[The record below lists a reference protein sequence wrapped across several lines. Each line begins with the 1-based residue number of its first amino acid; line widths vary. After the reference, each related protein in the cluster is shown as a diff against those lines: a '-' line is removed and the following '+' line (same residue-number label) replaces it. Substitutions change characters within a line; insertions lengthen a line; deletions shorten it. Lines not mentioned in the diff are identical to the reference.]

1 LLLVCS
7 NKNPIFAIHFPDITL
22 LFTLNTITMKNHYLP
37 FLFLVLCI
45 SLTQNTMAQNGI
57 LYLQEKDQNGK
68 THEVKTQK
76 ATLDLNS
83 SVTVKIDKKALREKI
98 NALMPNNNTP
108 PDTSIN
114 TLLTDYKALDVVM
127 ESYTD
132 DLKNVGNEVEKKRL
146 QRIRSLSPTTDTTN
160 LNRAFKVTDS
170 GGDASKFLAAMDA
183 LESMG
188 LGDELDSRLEMLNE
202 SRPRSERISILEQY
216 NVVFGL
222 LNEHFDRSPL
232 YRENMHTTDDTETEP
247 DLPNNSQHPTR
258 GGSVATS
265 TAPTPTPEAQ
275 PDALYVQMGAWIVTN
290 EGTRAIKIPGFDDYE
305 QGRRIEIPRNAL
317 SIDAKQTAQLQ
328 QYKSAFAGHQLNIDQ
343 VLNTC
348 KQPYVDMLNEWVA
361 DVENA
366 KTSIT
371 SLISNIK
378 RSKLKNILPSTETVL
393 DDRTQSYLN
402 YITSLKNKYL
412 QKAAGGQLKNLLADA
427 KTDVKELAIETK
439 NFLSIRDILSGELR
453 VGDPLLTQDLTQVIA
468 NVSKIEQRVYEAQ
481 SYVRNFATLLP
492 GTEVNLDAIEF
503 SDKVYKLSVDK
514 MPEEAE
520 FNLLYSGQRKQGDMV
535 VLKIAVGHTADT
547 DKQPKDLET
556 RTMRLLNVPP
566 HLDMVVNYAFA
577 RPTRNFNDFLPNGPA
592 YSVVFKFT
600 SRSLFY
606 RNFIDA
612 GVGLNFATFDFNR
625 DGNPEIA
632 AGAAFSCFRDY
643 LQGGVGFNF
652 SRNTP
657 YLHAGL
663 RIPFPTMGIGFN
675 GRSSNNTDALQ
686 FDPGQ

>member
-1 LLLVCS
+1 
-7 NKNPIFAIHFPDITL
+7 
-22 LFTLNTITMKNHYLP
+22 MKNHYLP

-68 THEVKTQK
+68 THEVKAQK

-98 NALMPNNNTP
+98 NALMPNNNTDTA

-114 TLLTDYKALDVVM
+114 ALLTDYKALDVVM

-146 QRIRSLSPTTDTTN
+146 QRSRSLSPTTDTTS
-160 LNRAFKVTDS
+160 LNRAFKVADT
-170 GGDASKFLAAMDA
+170 GGNASKFLAAMDA

-216 NVVFGL
+216 NVVFDL

-258 GGSVATS
+258 GGNVVT
-265 TAPTPTPEAQ
+265 TTIPTPTPEAQ
-275 PDALYVQMGAWIVTN
+275 PDALYVQMGAWIVTT

-328 QYKSAFAGHQLNIDQ
+328 QYKSAFTGHQLNIDQ
-343 VLNTC
+343 ILNTC

-361 DVENA
+361 DVENT

-371 SLISNIK
+371 SLINNIK

-453 VGDPLLTQDLTQVIA
+453 VGDPILTQDLTQVIA
-468 NVSKIEQRVYEAQ
+468 NISKIEQRVYEAQ

-535 VLKIAVGHTADT
+535 VLKIAVGHTADG

-577 RPTRNFNDFLPNGPA
+577 RPTRSFNDFLPNGPA
-592 YSVVFKFT
+592 YSVVFKFA

-643 LQGGVGFNF
+643 LQGGIGFNF

-675 GRSSNNTDALQ
+675 KQSTNNTDAIQ

>member
-1 LLLVCS
+1 
-7 NKNPIFAIHFPDITL
+7 
-22 LFTLNTITMKNHYLP
+22 
-37 FLFLVLCI
+37 
-45 SLTQNTMAQNGI
+45 MAQSSI

-98 NALMPNNNTP
+98 NALMPNNNSNTDTP

-146 QRIRSLSPTTDTTN
+146 QRSRSLSPTTDTTN

-216 NVVFGL
+216 NVVFDL

-247 DLPNNSQHPTR
+247 DLPNNSHPTR

-393 DDRTQSYLN
+393 DDRTQSYLS

-535 VLKIAVGHTADT
+535 VLKIAVGHTADG

-577 RPTRNFNDFLPNGPA
+577 RPTRSFNDFLPNGPA
-592 YSVVFKFT
+592 YSVVFKFA

>member
-1 LLLVCS
+1 
-7 NKNPIFAIHFPDITL
+7 
-22 LFTLNTITMKNHYLP
+22 
-37 FLFLVLCI
+37 
-45 SLTQNTMAQNGI
+45 MAQNGI

-98 NALMPNNNTP
+98 NALMPNNNTDTA

-114 TLLTDYKALDVVM
+114 ALLTDYKALDVVM

-146 QRIRSLSPTTDTTN
+146 QRSRSLSPTTDTTN
-160 LNRAFKVTDS
+160 LNRAFKVADT
-170 GGDASKFLAAMDA
+170 GGNASKFLAAMDA

-216 NVVFGL
+216 NVVFDL

>member
-1 LLLVCS
+1 
-7 NKNPIFAIHFPDITL
+7 
-22 LFTLNTITMKNHYLP
+22 MKNHYLP
-37 FLFLVLCI
+37 FLFLVICI

-98 NALMPNNNTP
+98 NALMPNNNTDTA

-114 TLLTDYKALDVVM
+114 ALLTDYKALDVVM

-146 QRIRSLSPTTDTTN
+146 QRSRSLSPTTDTTS
-160 LNRAFKVTDS
+160 LNKAFKVADT
-170 GGDASKFLAAMDA
+170 GGDANKFLAAMDA

-188 LGDELDSRLEMLNE
+188 LGDELDTRLEMLNE

-216 NVVFGL
+216 NVVFDL

-247 DLPNNSQHPTR
+247 DLPSNSKPTR
-258 GGSVATS
+258 GGSIIT
-265 TAPTPTPEAQ
+265 TTTPTPTPEAQ

-343 VLNTC
+343 ILNTC

-361 DVENA
+361 DVENT

-371 SLISNIK
+371 SLINNIK

-393 DDRTQSYLN
+393 DDRTQSYLS
-402 YITSLKNKYL
+402 YITSLKNKYV

-453 VGDPLLTQDLTQVIA
+453 VGDPILTQDLTQVIA
-468 NVSKIEQRVYEAQ
+468 NISKIEQRVYEAQ
-481 SYVRNFATLLP
+481 SYVRNFASLLP

-535 VLKIAVGHTADT
+535 VLKIAVGHTADG

-556 RTMRLLNVPP
+556 KTMRLLNVPP

>member
-1 LLLVCS
+1 
-7 NKNPIFAIHFPDITL
+7 
-22 LFTLNTITMKNHYLP
+22 MKNHFLF
-37 FLFLVLCI
+37 FLFLVFCI
-45 SLTQNTMAQNGI
+45 SLAQNTMAQNGI

-98 NALMPNNNTP
+98 NALMPNNNSNTDTA

-146 QRIRSLSPTTDTTN
+146 QRSRSLSPTTDTTS

-216 NVVFGL
+216 NVVFDL

-232 YRENMHTTDDTETEP
+232 YRENMHTTDDTETETEP
-247 DLPNNSQHPTR
+247 DIPNNSHPTR

-393 DDRTQSYLN
+393 DDRTQSYLS

-468 NVSKIEQRVYEAQ
+468 NISKIEQRVYEAQ

-535 VLKIAVGHTADT
+535 VLKIAVGHTADG

-556 RTMRLLNVPP
+556 RTMRLLNVPS

-577 RPTRNFNDFLPNGPA
+577 RPTRSFNDFLPNGPA
-592 YSVVFKFT
+592 YSVVFKFA

>member
-1 LLLVCS
+1 
-7 NKNPIFAIHFPDITL
+7 
-22 LFTLNTITMKNHYLP
+22 
-37 FLFLVLCI
+37 
-45 SLTQNTMAQNGI
+45 MAQNGI

-556 RTMRLLNVPP
+556 KTMRLLNVPP

>member
-1 LLLVCS
+1 
-7 NKNPIFAIHFPDITL
+7 
-22 LFTLNTITMKNHYLP
+22 MKNHYLP
-37 FLFLVLCI
+37 FLFLALCI

-592 YSVVFKFT
+592 YSVVFKFA

>member
-1 LLLVCS
+1 MV
-7 NKNPIFAIHFPDITL
+7 
-22 LFTLNTITMKNHYLP
+22 
-37 FLFLVLCI
+37 
-45 SLTQNTMAQNGI
+45 QNSVAQSSI

-98 NALMPNNNTP
+98 NALMPNTNTQTS
-108 PDTSIN
+108 DTSIN
-114 TLLTDYKALDVVM
+114 ALLTDYKALDVVM
-127 ESYTD
+127 ESYTS
-132 DLKNVGNEVEKKRL
+132 DLTNVGNEVEKKRL
-146 QRIRSLSPTTDTTN
+146 QRSRSLSPTSDTTS
-160 LNRAFKVTDS
+160 LNKAFKVADT

-183 LESMG
+183 IESMG

-216 NVVFGL
+216 NVVFDL

-232 YRENMHTTDDTETEP
+232 YRENMHTSDDTETETEP
-247 DLPNNSQHPTR
+247 DLPNSSQHPTR
-258 GGSVATS
+258 GGNVVT
-265 TAPTPTPEAQ
+265 TTPTPETQ
-275 PDALYVQMGAWIVTN
+275 PDALYVQMGAWIVTT

-348 KQPYVDMLNEWVA
+348 KQPYVDMLNEWVD

-366 KTSIT
+366 KNSIAN
-371 SLISNIK
+371 LINNLK

-393 DDRTQSYLN
+393 DDRTQSYLS
-402 YITSLKNKYL
+402 YVTSLKNKYL
-412 QKAAGGQLKNLLADA
+412 QKATGGQLKNLLTDA

-439 NFLSIRDILSGELR
+439 NFLSIRDILNSDMR
-453 VGDPLLTQDLTQVIA
+453 VGDPILTQDLTQVIA
-468 NVSKIEQRVYEAQ
+468 NISKIEQRVYEAQ
-481 SYVRNFATLLP
+481 SYVRNFAALLP

-535 VLKIAVGHTADT
+535 VLKVALGHTADG

-556 RTMRLLNVPP
+556 RTMRLLNVPA

-592 YSVVFKFT
+592 YSVVFKFP

-632 AGAAFSCFRDY
+632 AGAAISCFRDY

-663 RIPFPTMGIGFN
+663 RIPFPTMGVGFN
-675 GRSSNNTDALQ
+675 KQSTNNTDAIQ

>member
-1 LLLVCS
+1 
-7 NKNPIFAIHFPDITL
+7 
-22 LFTLNTITMKNHYLP
+22 
-37 FLFLVLCI
+37 
-45 SLTQNTMAQNGI
+45 MAQNGI

>member
-1 LLLVCS
+1 
-7 NKNPIFAIHFPDITL
+7 
-22 LFTLNTITMKNHYLP
+22 
-37 FLFLVLCI
+37 
-45 SLTQNTMAQNGI
+45 MAQNGI

-535 VLKIAVGHTADT
+535 VLKIAVGHTADG

-556 RTMRLLNVPP
+556 KTMRLLNVPP

>member
-1 LLLVCS
+1 
-7 NKNPIFAIHFPDITL
+7 
-22 LFTLNTITMKNHYLP
+22 
-37 FLFLVLCI
+37 
-45 SLTQNTMAQNGI
+45 MAQNGI

-232 YRENMHTTDDTETEP
+232 YRENMHTTDDTKTETEP
-247 DLPNNSQHPTR
+247 DLPSNSKPTR
-258 GGSVATS
+258 GGSIITT

>member
-1 LLLVCS
+1 
-7 NKNPIFAIHFPDITL
+7 
-22 LFTLNTITMKNHYLP
+22 MKNHYLP

-170 GGDASKFLAAMDA
+170 GGDDSKFLAAMDA

>member
-1 LLLVCS
+1 
-7 NKNPIFAIHFPDITL
+7 
-22 LFTLNTITMKNHYLP
+22 
-37 FLFLVLCI
+37 
-45 SLTQNTMAQNGI
+45 MAQNGI

-68 THEVKTQK
+68 THEVKAQK

-98 NALMPNNNTP
+98 NALMPNNNTDTA

-114 TLLTDYKALDVVM
+114 ALLTDYKALDVVM

-146 QRIRSLSPTTDTTN
+146 QRSRSLSPTTDTTS
-160 LNRAFKVTDS
+160 LNKAFKAPDT

-216 NVVFGL
+216 NVVFDL

-258 GGSVATS
+258 GGSIIT
-265 TAPTPTPEAQ
+265 TTTPTPEAQ
-275 PDALYVQMGAWIVTN
+275 PDALYVQMGAWIVTT

-343 VLNTC
+343 ILNTC

-361 DVENA
+361 DVENT

-371 SLISNIK
+371 SLINNIK

-393 DDRTQSYLN
+393 DDRTQSYLS
-402 YITSLKNKYL
+402 YITSLKNKYV

-453 VGDPLLTQDLTQVIA
+453 VGDPILTQDLTQVIA
-468 NVSKIEQRVYEAQ
+468 NISKIEQRVYEAQ
-481 SYVRNFATLLP
+481 SYVRNFASLLP

-535 VLKIAVGHTADT
+535 VLKIAVGHTADG

-556 RTMRLLNVPP
+556 KTMRLLNVPP

-577 RPTRNFNDFLPNGPA
+577 RPTRSFNDFLPNGPA
-592 YSVVFKFT
+592 YSVVFKFA

>member
-1 LLLVCS
+1 
-7 NKNPIFAIHFPDITL
+7 
-22 LFTLNTITMKNHYLP
+22 
-37 FLFLVLCI
+37 
-45 SLTQNTMAQNGI
+45 MAQNGI

-343 VLNTC
+343 VLNTW
-348 KQPYVDMLNEWVA
+348 Q
-361 DVENA
+361 
-366 KTSIT
+366 
-371 SLISNIK
+371 
-378 RSKLKNILPSTETVL
+378 
-393 DDRTQSYLN
+393 
-402 YITSLKNKYL
+402 
-412 QKAAGGQLKNLLADA
+412 
-427 KTDVKELAIETK
+427 
-439 NFLSIRDILSGELR
+439 
-453 VGDPLLTQDLTQVIA
+453 
-468 NVSKIEQRVYEAQ
+468 
-481 SYVRNFATLLP
+481 
-492 GTEVNLDAIEF
+492 
-503 SDKVYKLSVDK
+503 
-514 MPEEAE
+514 
-520 FNLLYSGQRKQGDMV
+520 
-535 VLKIAVGHTADT
+535 
-547 DKQPKDLET
+547 
-556 RTMRLLNVPP
+556 
-566 HLDMVVNYAFA
+566 A
-577 RPTRNFNDFLPNGPA
+577 RPKLL
-592 YSVVFKFT
+592 K
-600 SRSLFY
+600 
-606 RNFIDA
+606 
-612 GVGLNFATFDFNR
+612 
-625 DGNPEIA
+625 
-632 AGAAFSCFRDY
+632 
-643 LQGGVGFNF
+643 
-652 SRNTP
+652 
-657 YLHAGL
+657 
-663 RIPFPTMGIGFN
+663 
-675 GRSSNNTDALQ
+675 SSSFCKKKWA
-686 FDPGQ
+686 

>member
-1 LLLVCS
+1 
-7 NKNPIFAIHFPDITL
+7 
-22 LFTLNTITMKNHYLP
+22 
-37 FLFLVLCI
+37 
-45 SLTQNTMAQNGI
+45 MAQNGI

-98 NALMPNNNTP
+98 NALMPNNNSNTDTA

-146 QRIRSLSPTTDTTN
+146 QRSRSLSPTTDTTS

-216 NVVFGL
+216 NVVFDL

-232 YRENMHTTDDTETEP
+232 YRENMHTTDDTETETEP
-247 DLPNNSQHPTR
+247 DIPNNSHPTR

-393 DDRTQSYLN
+393 DDRTQSYLS

-468 NVSKIEQRVYEAQ
+468 NISKIEQRVYEAQ

-535 VLKIAVGHTADT
+535 VLKIAVGHTADG

-556 RTMRLLNVPP
+556 RTMRLLNVPS

-577 RPTRNFNDFLPNGPA
+577 RPTRSFNDFLPNGPA
-592 YSVVFKFT
+592 YSVVFKFA

>member
-1 LLLVCS
+1 
-7 NKNPIFAIHFPDITL
+7 
-22 LFTLNTITMKNHYLP
+22 MKNHYLP

-632 AGAAFSCFRDY
+632 AGAAFSCFRD
-643 LQGGVGFNF
+643 
-652 SRNTP
+652 
-657 YLHAGL
+657 
-663 RIPFPTMGIGFN
+663 
-675 GRSSNNTDALQ
+675 
-686 FDPGQ
+686 

>member
-1 LLLVCS
+1 
-7 NKNPIFAIHFPDITL
+7 
-22 LFTLNTITMKNHYLP
+22 MKNHYLP
-37 FLFLVLCI
+37 FLFLVICI

-98 NALMPNNNTP
+98 NALMPNNNTDTA

-114 TLLTDYKALDVVM
+114 ALLTDYKALDVVM

-146 QRIRSLSPTTDTTN
+146 QRSRSLSPTTDTTS
-160 LNRAFKVTDS
+160 LNKAFKVADT
-170 GGDASKFLAAMDA
+170 GGDANKFLAAMDA

-188 LGDELDSRLEMLNE
+188 LGDELDTRLEMLNE

-216 NVVFGL
+216 NVVFDL

-247 DLPNNSQHPTR
+247 DLPSNSKPTR
-258 GGSVATS
+258 GGSIIT
-265 TAPTPTPEAQ
+265 TTTPTPTPEAQ

-343 VLNTC
+343 ILNTC

-361 DVENA
+361 DVENT

-371 SLISNIK
+371 SLINNIK

-535 VLKIAVGHTADT
+535 VLKIAVGHTADA

-556 RTMRLLNVPP
+556 KTMRLLNVPP

>member
-1 LLLVCS
+1 
-7 NKNPIFAIHFPDITL
+7 
-22 LFTLNTITMKNHYLP
+22 
-37 FLFLVLCI
+37 
-45 SLTQNTMAQNGI
+45 MAQNGI

-160 LNRAFKVTDS
+160 LNRAFKVADT
-170 GGDASKFLAAMDA
+170 GGNASKFLAAMDA

-216 NVVFGL
+216 NVVFDL

-366 KTSIT
+366 KTSTT

>member
-1 LLLVCS
+1 
-7 NKNPIFAIHFPDITL
+7 
-22 LFTLNTITMKNHYLP
+22 
-37 FLFLVLCI
+37 
-45 SLTQNTMAQNGI
+45 MAQNGI

-68 THEVKTQK
+68 THEVKAQK

-98 NALMPNNNTP
+98 NALMPNNNTDTA

-114 TLLTDYKALDVVM
+114 ALLTDYKALDVVM

-146 QRIRSLSPTTDTTN
+146 QRSRSLSPTTDTTS
-160 LNRAFKVTDS
+160 LNRAFKVADT
-170 GGDASKFLAAMDA
+170 GGNASKFLAAMDA

-216 NVVFGL
+216 NVVFDL

-258 GGSVATS
+258 GGNVVT
-265 TAPTPTPEAQ
+265 TTIPTPEAQ
-275 PDALYVQMGAWIVTN
+275 PDALYVQMGAWIVTT

-328 QYKSAFAGHQLNIDQ
+328 QYKSAFTGHQLNIDQ
-343 VLNTC
+343 ILNTC

-361 DVENA
+361 DVENT

-371 SLISNIK
+371 SLINNIK

-453 VGDPLLTQDLTQVIA
+453 VGDPILTQDLTQVIA
-468 NVSKIEQRVYEAQ
+468 NISKIEQRVYEAQ

-535 VLKIAVGHTADT
+535 VLKIAVGHTADG

-577 RPTRNFNDFLPNGPA
+577 RPTRSFNDFLPNGPA
-592 YSVVFKFT
+592 YSVVFKFA

-643 LQGGVGFNF
+643 LQGGIGFNF

-675 GRSSNNTDALQ
+675 KQSTNNTDAIQ

>member
-1 LLLVCS
+1 
-7 NKNPIFAIHFPDITL
+7 
-22 LFTLNTITMKNHYLP
+22 
-37 FLFLVLCI
+37 
-45 SLTQNTMAQNGI
+45 MAQNGI

-98 NALMPNNNTP
+98 NALMPNNNNNTDTA

-146 QRIRSLSPTTDTTN
+146 QRSRSLSPTTDTTN

-170 GGDASKFLAAMDA
+170 GGNASKFLAAMDA

-216 NVVFGL
+216 NVVFDL

-393 DDRTQSYLN
+393 DDRTQSYLS

-468 NVSKIEQRVYEAQ
+468 NISKIEQRVYEAQ

-535 VLKIAVGHTADT
+535 VLKIAVGHTADG

-556 RTMRLLNVPP
+556 RTMRLLNVPS

-577 RPTRNFNDFLPNGPA
+577 RPTRSFNDFLPNGPA
-592 YSVVFKFT
+592 YSVVFKFA

>member
-1 LLLVCS
+1 
-7 NKNPIFAIHFPDITL
+7 
-22 LFTLNTITMKNHYLP
+22 
-37 FLFLVLCI
+37 
-45 SLTQNTMAQNGI
+45 MAQNGI

-371 SLISNIK
+371 SLINNIK

>member
-1 LLLVCS
+1 
-7 NKNPIFAIHFPDITL
+7 
-22 LFTLNTITMKNHYLP
+22 MKNHYLP

>member
-1 LLLVCS
+1 
-7 NKNPIFAIHFPDITL
+7 
-22 LFTLNTITMKNHYLP
+22 M
-37 FLFLVLCI
+37 
-45 SLTQNTMAQNGI
+45 
-57 LYLQEKDQNGK
+57 
-68 THEVKTQK
+68 
-76 ATLDLNS
+76 
-83 SVTVKIDKKALREKI
+83 
-98 NALMPNNNTP
+98 
-108 PDTSIN
+108 
-114 TLLTDYKALDVVM
+114 
-127 ESYTD
+127 
-132 DLKNVGNEVEKKRL
+132 
-146 QRIRSLSPTTDTTN
+146 
-160 LNRAFKVTDS
+160 
-170 GGDASKFLAAMDA
+170 
-183 LESMG
+183 
-188 LGDELDSRLEMLNE
+188 
-202 SRPRSERISILEQY
+202 
-216 NVVFGL
+216 
-222 LNEHFDRSPL
+222 
-232 YRENMHTTDDTETEP
+232 
-247 DLPNNSQHPTR
+247 
-258 GGSVATS
+258 
-265 TAPTPTPEAQ
+265 
-275 PDALYVQMGAWIVTN
+275 
-290 EGTRAIKIPGFDDYE
+290 
-305 QGRRIEIPRNAL
+305 
-317 SIDAKQTAQLQ
+317 
-328 QYKSAFAGHQLNIDQ
+328 
-343 VLNTC
+343 
-348 KQPYVDMLNEWVA
+348 
-361 DVENA
+361 
-366 KTSIT
+366 
-371 SLISNIK
+371 
-378 RSKLKNILPSTETVL
+378 
-393 DDRTQSYLN
+393 
-402 YITSLKNKYL
+402 
-412 QKAAGGQLKNLLADA
+412 
-427 KTDVKELAIETK
+427 
-439 NFLSIRDILSGELR
+439 
-453 VGDPLLTQDLTQVIA
+453 
-468 NVSKIEQRVYEAQ
+468 SKIEQRVYEAQ

>member
-1 LLLVCS
+1 
-7 NKNPIFAIHFPDITL
+7 
-22 LFTLNTITMKNHYLP
+22 
-37 FLFLVLCI
+37 
-45 SLTQNTMAQNGI
+45 MAQNGI

-98 NALMPNNNTP
+98 NALMPNNNNNTDTA

-114 TLLTDYKALDVVM
+114 ALLTDYKALDVVM

-146 QRIRSLSPTTDTTN
+146 QRSRSLSPTTDTTN

-170 GGDASKFLAAMDA
+170 GGNASKFLAVLEA
-183 LESMG
+183 LESIG
-188 LGDELDSRLEMLNE
+188 LEDEYNIRLDILE
-202 SRPRSERISILEQY
+202 SRPQRERISILEQY
-216 NVVFGL
+216 NAAFDL
-222 LNEHFDRSPL
+222 LNEHLDRSPL

-247 DLPNNSQHPTR
+247 DVPNNSHPTR

-393 DDRTQSYLN
+393 DDRTQSYLS

-535 VLKIAVGHTADT
+535 VLKIAVGHTADG

-577 RPTRNFNDFLPNGPA
+577 RPTRSFNDFLPNGPA
-592 YSVVFKFT
+592 YSVVFKFA

>member
-1 LLLVCS
+1 
-7 NKNPIFAIHFPDITL
+7 
-22 LFTLNTITMKNHYLP
+22 
-37 FLFLVLCI
+37 
-45 SLTQNTMAQNGI
+45 MAQNGI

-98 NALMPNNNTP
+98 NALMPNNNTDTA

-114 TLLTDYKALDVVM
+114 ALLTDYKALDVVM
-127 ESYTD
+127 ETYTD

-146 QRIRSLSPTTDTTN
+146 QRSRSLSPTTDTTS
-160 LNRAFKVTDS
+160 LNKAFKVADT
-170 GGDASKFLAAMDA
+170 GGDANKFLAAMDA

-188 LGDELDSRLEMLNE
+188 LGDELDTRLEMLNE

-216 NVVFGL
+216 NVVFDL

-453 VGDPLLTQDLTQVIA
+453 VGDPILTQDLTQVIA
-468 NVSKIEQRVYEAQ
+468 NISKIEQRVYEAQ

-556 RTMRLLNVPP
+556 KTMRLLNVPP